1 MKNSQLNYKSKYLEL
16 RSKYINDLDTAFRLG
31 VEEGMKSA
39 QQQQAMDAQ
48 AQTQEAEMA
57 QAQAMGAGQ
66 PGEEDGQPGEQSS
79 GEQPG
84 ESGQP
89 GMESQPEQG
98 QSQPGM
104 EGQPSELDQHI
115 GKLEGMLG
123 QNTDPEIQ
131 KSLNEI
137 KNLRKAEKFAL
148 EMKKSEKAI
157 AGIAKALHKPGFKL
171 NALAQ
176 HNLSDSA
183 KKSVSMQHKIVSD
196 IMEKWEKEENN
207 ASKDITKILNIEN
220 LIKE

>member
-1 MKNSQLNYKSKYLEL
+1 MKNSQLNYKSKYFEL

-48 AQTQEAEMA
+48 AQAQEAQMA
-57 QAQAMGAGQ
+57 QAQALAG
-66 PGEEDGQPGEQSS
+66 GQPGEQPG

-84 ESGQP
+84 GNDQP
-89 GMESQPEQG
+89 GMESQSEEG
-98 QSQPGM
+98 QPQPGM

-137 KNLRKAEKFAL
+137 KNLRKAEKFAI

-176 HNLSDSA
+176 HNLSDTA
-183 KKSVSMQHKIVSD
+183 KKSVSMQHKIVND
-196 IMEKWEKEENN
+196 IMEKWQKEESN
-207 ASKDITKILNIEN
+207 ASKDITNILNIEN